1 MGEIC
6 SPDGLSRCWR
16 GWRGYQETDTGTL
29 SLNLH
34 STLLNINRNFACLDA
49 EEVFED
55 VRGIGVGGQEEAW
68 ADGRG
73 NEGEVREE
81 YQVLTMGH

>member
-1 MGEIC
+1 MFKVCQVGEIC

-34 STLLNINRNFACLDA
+34 STLLNINRNFACLAA
-49 EEVFED
+49 EEVFEGQEVGP
-55 VRGIGVGGQEEAW
+55 VRGMMAVVMKA
-68 ADGRG
+68 R
-73 NEGEVREE
+73 
-81 YQVLTMGH
+81 